1 MSPPIRVSGIGIART
16 DGAGAEETAGVAS
29 RLSAVLAALSRHGA
43 QGRLVHPIEE
53 VALLAAH
60 DALRL
65 AGVRTPLGGEDIGV
79 ALGLEE
85 GIDGIKAQYYRDIL
99 KDGPLGASPIVFPL
113 TTPNTIAARISIAL
127 DLRGENVT
135 VCGGTLSGAHALG
148 LAVEALRDGRS
159 PAMLAGGA
167 TSVER
172 EFLDALS
179 LAGGPEGGS
188 PGCGACLFL
197 LRSQASAGA
206 DGGAGRLLGYAEAV
220 GRNDVREAVQACLQ
234 DAELAPAQ
242 VGSVRVAS
250 ALRVRARWSS
260 RSAGWVSSR
269 RCSALRP
276 RGCIPPR
283 SLWPLRRP
291 SGRLRTDRAAR
302 RWWWDRTA
310 WSAPRLPS
318 CKGEGDGVSTGYL
331 SSASLRHRAY
341 PGRAPAG
348 DDRAGRAHLSLL
360 SRAVFR
366 GWHRRR
372 RSGRGTI

>member
-1 MSPPIRVSGIGIART
+1 MSPPIWVSGIGIART
-16 DGAGAEETAGVAS
+16 DEAGAEEAAGVAG

-65 AGVRTPLGGEDIGV
+65 AGVRTPLGGEEIGV

-148 LAVEALRDGRS
+148 LAVEALRAERT

-167 TSVER
+167 TSVQR
-172 EFLDALS
+172 EFLDAFAR
-179 LAGGPEGGS
+179 AGGPEGGL

-197 LRSQASAGA
+197 LRFQGPAGVA
-206 DGGAGRLLGYAEAV
+206 GGAGRLLGYGQAV

-234 DAELAPAQ
+234 DAEFAPAQ
-242 VGSVRVAS
+242 LGSVRVAS
-250 ALRVRARWSS
+250 VHD
-260 RSAGWVSSR
+260 
-269 RCSALRP
+269 
-276 RGCIPPR
+276 PR
-283 SLWPLRRP
+283 SLVESLRGVGVVAPVLRSPSAGLHSASFPLAVTEAL
-291 SGRLRTDRAAR
+291 GQAA
-302 RWWWDRTA
+302 DG
-310 WSAPRLPS
+310 PRGPALVVGS
-318 CKGEGDGVSTGYL
+318 DCLVGAAAAVVHGEG
-331 SSASLRHRAY
+331 
-341 PGRAPAG
+341 
-348 DDRAGRAHLSLL
+348 
-360 SRAVFR
+360 
-366 GWHRRR
+366 
-372 RSGRGTI
+372 

>member
-1 MSPPIRVSGIGIART
+1 MSPPIRVSGIGIVRT

-43 QGRLVHPIEE
+43 QGRLVHPLEE
-53 VALLAAH
+53 AALLAAH

-148 LAVEALRDGRS
+148 LAVEALRAGRT

-167 TSVER
+167 SSVER

-179 LAGGPEGGS
+179 LAGGPEDGS
-188 PGCGACLFL
+188 PGCGACLFV
-197 LRSQASAGA
+197 LRSPASAGA
-206 DGGAGRLLGYAEAV
+206 DGGAGRLLGYAQAV
-220 GRNDVREAVQACLQ
+220 GRNDLREAVQACLQ
-234 DAELAPAQ
+234 DAELSPAQ
-242 VGSVRVAS
+242 VRSVRVAS
-250 ALRVRARWSS
+250 ACR
-260 RSAGWVSSR
+260 
-269 RCSALRP
+269 
-276 RGCIPPR
+276 PR
-283 SLWPLRRP
+283 SLVESLREAGVVAPVLRSPSAGLHSASFPLAVAE
-291 SGRLRTDRAAR
+291 SLGRAA
-302 RWWWDRTA
+302 DG
-310 WSAPRLPS
+310 PR
-318 CKGEGDGVSTGYL
+318 G
-331 SSASLRHRAY
+331 
-341 PGRAPAG
+341 PALVVG
-348 DDRAGRAHLSLL
+348 TDCLVGAAA
-360 SRAVFR
+360 AVVQ
-366 GWHRRR
+366 
-372 RSGRGTI
+372 GRG